1 MKKIVVTG
9 AAGFVGGAVMREAL
23 ARGYSV
29 VALDTRKGKATD
41 GVTWSVGDLTTG
53 IEPDVMPG
61 ALGVIHLAGQ
71 PIFGRWT
78 PVFMQGIRESRV
90 AGTRAVV
97 EAMSRAEERPPVLV
111 SASAMGYYGDAGD
124 RNLEETDAPGN
135 DFLAS
140 VCMEWEA
147 EAAAAANLGARVV
160 SLRTAHVLGK
170 GGILRELERTFRF
183 FMGGWFGKGSQW
195 MSWIAVDDLARLYLD
210 ALEDDRYRGPVN
222 AAAPEP
228 VPQRQFM
235 KAVGRALGRPAWFRI
250 PSFPVRMV
258 YGDFADVF
266 QGSQKLV
273 PHRAL
278 SLGFVFRYRRLDD
291 ALGHI
296 YGQETS

>member
-9 AAGFVGGAVMREAL
+9 AAGFVGGAVMSEAL

-29 VALDTRKGKATD
+29 VALDTRKGKTID
-41 GVTWSVGDLTTG
+41 GVIWSVGDLTAG
-53 IEPDVMPG
+53 IDPEVMSG
-61 ALGVIHLAGQ
+61 AAGVIHLAGQ

-90 AGTRAVV
+90 AGTRAIV
-97 EAMSRAEERPPVLV
+97 EALSRAEGRPTVLV
-111 SASAMGYYGDAGD
+111 SASAMGYYGDAGE
-124 RNLEETDAPGN
+124 RELEETDAPGS

-147 EAAAAANLGARVV
+147 EAAAAANLGVRVV
-160 SLRTAHVLGK
+160 SLRTAHVLGR
-170 GGILRELERTFRF
+170 GGILRELERTFRLF
-183 FMGGWFGKGSQW
+183 AGGWFGKGSQW
-195 MSWIAVDDLARLYLD
+195 MSWIEVDDLARLYLD
-210 ALEDDRYRGPVN
+210 AVEDDRYRGPVN

-235 KAVGRALGRPAWFRI
+235 KAVGRSLGRPAWLRI

-266 QGSQKLV
+266 LGSQRLV

-278 SLGFVFRYRRLDD
+278 SLGFTFRYRRLDD
-291 ALGHI
+291 ALKHV
-296 YGQETS
+296 YGKAS